1 MSQKSFR
8 SMPKVYLACASL
20 LAVTLLGGCGIGTID
35 QSTAGSFSL
44 KGMVHGGQQPVAN
57 SIIYLYSAGTNG
69 NGSAATDLLSISG
82 QNGNVNYA
90 TSGSDGTFSIT
101 GDYHCVHASDQVYL
115 VATGG
120 NPGLSPGTNN
130 AALQLVDV
138 IGSCG
143 TLNQNSYLFVNEV
156 TTAAAAWALAPFMT
170 SAANVGSSATNSPGL
185 GNAFL
190 NAQLLAS
197 PSTGAAAT
205 LPSNLTIETGKLYAL
220 ANILAACVNSDG
232 TTTGCSQL
240 FSLATP
246 PHSSTPPANTLAAA
260 LDIVQNPANNVA
272 ALFNSPPPQPPFSTT
287 LTAPPNDWTMSL
299 TVTGGGLN
307 SPTQLELDSLGN
319 VWVADYSGAISGFSP
334 QGTPLSSTGF
344 GSGTGA
350 ISEVFGLTID
360 GLGNVWAT
368 NEEHP
373 QHAGSYGS
381 AVVFAGAKSGASM
394 GSILFTAEDNSINFP
409 ESMAADGQGNVLIGN
424 EYGGSAT
431 IYSSNYALL
440 AGGLGAGEG
449 IYDPLAIT
457 SDGSG
462 GAWLASNSSY
472 TVTHVNAN
480 GSLASQPNCCN
491 GADGIARDAVGN
503 IWVSNFNYG
512 PDSNGQTGP
521 GSISEVAPD
530 GTVIINQETGVGGI
544 KYPSHLSVDAGQNV
558 WIPNYLGE
566 TFSELAGSAHPST
579 ITPGTA
585 ISPSTGYGLDASLL
599 DPYDIVPDASGNL
612 WTSCNGH
619 NNLVM
624 FFGLATPTVT
634 PRGPTPTAP

>member
-1 MSQKSFR
+1 
-8 SMPKVYLACASL
+8 MPKVFLAGASL
-20 LAVTLLGGCGIGTID
+20 LAVTLLGGCGIGTPD
-35 QSTAGSFSL
+35 PSTAGTL
-44 KGMVHGGQQPVAN
+44 ALRGMVHGGQQPVAN
-57 SIIYLYSAGTNG
+57 SIIHLYSAGTNG
-69 NGSAATDLLSISG
+69 NGSPATDLLSISG

-90 TSGSDGTFSIT
+90 TSGPDGTFSIT
-101 GDYHCVHASDQVYL
+101 GDYHCAHANDQVYI

-138 IGSCG
+138 IGACS
-143 TLNQNSYLFVNEV
+143 TLSQNSFLFVNEV
-156 TTAAAAWALAPFMT
+156 TTAAAAWALAPFMA
-170 SAANVGSSATNSPGL
+170 SAANVGASASNSLGL
-185 GNAFL
+185 ANAFL
-190 NAQLLAS
+190 DAQLLADRA
-197 PSTGAAAT
+197 TGAAAT
-205 LPSNLTIETGKLYAL
+205 LPSNLTIEAGKLYAL

-246 PHSSTPPANTLAAA
+246 PGSSTSPTNTLAAA
-260 LDIVQNPANNVA
+260 LDIVRNPANNVA
-272 ALFNSPPPQPPFSTT
+272 ALFRSPPPQPPFSTT

-307 SPTQLELDSLGN
+307 APTQLELDSLGN
-319 VWVADYSGAISGFSP
+319 VWVADYGPPSIQPGAISGFSP
-334 QGTPLSSTGF
+334 QGTPFSGSTGF
-344 GSGTGA
+344 GYATGA
-350 ISEVFGLTID
+350 LSEVLGLTID

-373 QHAGSYGS
+373 THNGSYGS
-381 AVVFAGAKSGASM
+381 AVAFSGAQSGASI
-394 GSILFTAEDNSINFP
+394 GNILFTAQDVSINFP
-409 ESMAADGQGNVLIGN
+409 ESMAADGHGNILIGN
-424 EYGGSAT
+424 YHASSAT
-431 IYSSNYALL
+431 IYSSGDVLL
-440 AGGLGAGEG
+440 AAGLGFGDSAHNPEA
-449 IYDPLAIT
+449 LT

-462 GAWLASNSSY
+462 GVWLASNSSS
-472 TVTHVNAN
+472 TVTHVNAD
-480 GSLASQPNCCN
+480 GSVASQPTCCEA
-491 GADGIARDAVGN
+491 ADGIARDAMGN
-503 IWVSNFNYG
+503 VWVSNFNYG
-512 PDSNGQTGP
+512 PDANGQSGP

-530 GTVIINQETGVGGI
+530 GTVLINQEMGVGGI

-566 TFSELAGSAHPST
+566 TFTELAGSANPSA

-585 ISPSTGYGLDASLL
+585 LSPSTGYGLDASLL

-612 WTSCNGH
+612 WISCNGH
-619 NNLVM
+619 NNLMM